1 MLGKHQTVQTI
12 LPMLDDKGRVIWE
25 PEAIIATRER
35 RLRSRT
41 LKEYLIRWK
50 NFLDEDA
57 SWETEQC
64 RQQYLSLPLL

>member
-1 MLGKHQTVQTI
+1 MSQKMLGQHQTLQTI
-12 LPMLDDKGRVIWE
+12 LPVLYDKGRIIWE

-57 SWETEQC
+57 S
-64 RQQYLSLPLL
+64 